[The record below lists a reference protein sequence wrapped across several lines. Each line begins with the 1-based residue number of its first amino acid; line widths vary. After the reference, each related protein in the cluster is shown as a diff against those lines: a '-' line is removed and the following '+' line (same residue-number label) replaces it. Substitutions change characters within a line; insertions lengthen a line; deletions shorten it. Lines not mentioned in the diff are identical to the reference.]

1 MPRAREFRE
10 FLSMTLQ
17 LLELP
22 SWKGARKATTRPT
35 FCHARPA
42 LEALEDRAVPASAA
56 GLGAMLGHQAASF
69 LPINVTGITS
79 TTDAVTGVT
88 QLTAVGTVA
97 GQAFS
102 APITLAAP
110 AASATPAAT
119 PILDLHLGPIN
130 LNLLGLQVKTSE
142 ICLNVSAQPGPGNLL
157 GNLLGGLANAL
168 NTPTGIGGFLGGLS
182 STNLDTLTS
191 GLTNILN
198 GGLGALTDP
207 ANATVLPSS
216 TTNILHL
223 EVGPLNLDLLGLVVN
238 LDNCHNGPVTVD
250 VNAVSGSGNLLGNL
264 LSGIAHLADRPNI
277 PAIDH
282 LLGNIGR
289 TLDRLGL

>member
-1 MPRAREFRE
+1 
-10 FLSMTLQ
+10 MTLQ

-35 FCHARPA
+35 FYHARPA
-42 LEALEDRAVPASAA
+42 LEALEDRAVPASAG

-69 LPINVTGITS
+69 LPINITGITQQ
-79 TTDAVTGVT
+79 VVNGVT

-102 APITLAAP
+102 APVAVETPAAP
-110 AASATPAAT
+110 SANAAAT

-130 LNLLGLQVKTSE
+130 LNLLGLQVQTSE
-142 ICLNVSAQPGPGNLL
+142 ICLHVSAQPGPGNLL

-182 STNLDTLTS
+182 STDLSTLTS

-198 GGLGALTDP
+198 GGLGALGNP
-207 ANATVLPSS
+207 ANAAVLPSS

-223 EVGPLNLDLLGLVVN
+223 SVGPVNLDLLGLVVK

-250 VNAVSGSGNLLGNL
+250 INAVSGSGNLLGNL

-277 PAIDH
+277 AAIDH
-282 LLGNIGR
+282 LLANVGR